1 MMKVNRNYPTTPSL
15 DELKSSIFTSKEQTS
30 SIIPNEL
37 NSEINPNT
45 YALNLTPITGIHTS
59 INNLSLN
66 EQLRLERDIA
76 HQSSIITRDSFT
88 STYSSLQTMLSQMQ
102 LKVAAAFLQ
111 ETEYL
116 QQREQKVEYEEQ
128 LLIER
133 NKQLE
138 NLRHE
143 REHME
148 EDFLQIKNRLDSA
161 VIQVTKFKTDGA
173 QILQTLFSESRQ
185 IDEQLSELISESM
198 ASLVRT
204 RSIMNSKTNNFIEK
218 SDDVHTELNDR
229 TTLIRN
235 TESTITMMLELI
247 NILNQLNIEHSQDL
261 SIAKTDFDIK
271 NQEFIDL
278 SQTLKHNWDIKK
290 EIEHIRLL
298 ENEKIQVQ
306 KELLEQT
313 LLLENLKTIL
323 QKKKNENNDSALF
336 VLTYGPYICFLLT
349 LLLMITGLILIG
361 AYTYEDYSFPLDS
374 ISNNT
379 QDRQSYDLHSLRTY
393 AKYHEATFSHERYV
407 AAEDELIKD
416 ANSHFHTTIGWATG
430 YEIIA
435 ATLMFIVTAL
445 SFLLMIASRSEDI

>member
-116 QQREQKVEYEEQ
+116 QQREQKLEYEEQ

-313 LLLENLKTIL
+313 LLLENLKT
-323 QKKKNENNDSALF
+323 
-336 VLTYGPYICFLLT
+336 VLGKAI
-349 LLLMITGLILIG
+349 
-361 AYTYEDYSFPLDS
+361 
-374 ISNNT
+374 IS
-379 QDRQSYDLHSLRTY
+379 
-393 AKYHEATFSHERYV
+393 
-407 AAEDELIKD
+407 
-416 ANSHFHTTIGWATG
+416 
-430 YEIIA
+430 
-435 ATLMFIVTAL
+435 
-445 SFLLMIASRSEDI
+445 

>member
-37 NSEINPNT
+37 NSEINPST

-116 QQREQKVEYEEQ
+116 QQREQKLEYEEQ

-161 VIQVTKFKTDGA
+161 VIQA

-313 LLLENLKTIL
+313 LLLENLKT
-323 QKKKNENNDSALF
+323 
-336 VLTYGPYICFLLT
+336 VLGKAI
-349 LLLMITGLILIG
+349 
-361 AYTYEDYSFPLDS
+361 
-374 ISNNT
+374 IS
-379 QDRQSYDLHSLRTY
+379 
-393 AKYHEATFSHERYV
+393 
-407 AAEDELIKD
+407 
-416 ANSHFHTTIGWATG
+416 
-430 YEIIA
+430 
-435 ATLMFIVTAL
+435 
-445 SFLLMIASRSEDI
+445 

>member
-37 NSEINPNT
+37 NSEINPST

-116 QQREQKVEYEEQ
+116 QQREQKLEYEEQ

-313 LLLENLKTIL
+313 LLLENLKT
-323 QKKKNENNDSALF
+323 
-336 VLTYGPYICFLLT
+336 VLGKAI
-349 LLLMITGLILIG
+349 
-361 AYTYEDYSFPLDS
+361 
-374 ISNNT
+374 IS
-379 QDRQSYDLHSLRTY
+379 
-393 AKYHEATFSHERYV
+393 
-407 AAEDELIKD
+407 
-416 ANSHFHTTIGWATG
+416 
-430 YEIIA
+430 
-435 ATLMFIVTAL
+435 
-445 SFLLMIASRSEDI
+445 

>member
-313 LLLENLKTIL
+313 LLLENLKT
-323 QKKKNENNDSALF
+323 
-336 VLTYGPYICFLLT
+336 VLGKAI
-349 LLLMITGLILIG
+349 
-361 AYTYEDYSFPLDS
+361 
-374 ISNNT
+374 IS
-379 QDRQSYDLHSLRTY
+379 
-393 AKYHEATFSHERYV
+393 
-407 AAEDELIKD
+407 
-416 ANSHFHTTIGWATG
+416 
-430 YEIIA
+430 
-435 ATLMFIVTAL
+435 
-445 SFLLMIASRSEDI
+445 

>member
-116 QQREQKVEYEEQ
+116 QQREQKLEYEEQ

-218 SDDVHTELNDR
+218 SDDIHTELNDR

-247 NILNQLNIEHSQDL
+247 NVLNQLNIEHSQDL

-313 LLLENLKTIL
+313 LLLENLKT
-323 QKKKNENNDSALF
+323 
-336 VLTYGPYICFLLT
+336 VLGKAI
-349 LLLMITGLILIG
+349 
-361 AYTYEDYSFPLDS
+361 
-374 ISNNT
+374 IS
-379 QDRQSYDLHSLRTY
+379 
-393 AKYHEATFSHERYV
+393 
-407 AAEDELIKD
+407 
-416 ANSHFHTTIGWATG
+416 
-430 YEIIA
+430 
-435 ATLMFIVTAL
+435 
-445 SFLLMIASRSEDI
+445 

>member
-37 NSEINPNT
+37 NSEINPST

-161 VIQVTKFKTDGA
+161 VIQA

-313 LLLENLKTIL
+313 LLLENLKT
-323 QKKKNENNDSALF
+323 
-336 VLTYGPYICFLLT
+336 VLGKAI
-349 LLLMITGLILIG
+349 
-361 AYTYEDYSFPLDS
+361 
-374 ISNNT
+374 IS
-379 QDRQSYDLHSLRTY
+379 
-393 AKYHEATFSHERYV
+393 
-407 AAEDELIKD
+407 
-416 ANSHFHTTIGWATG
+416 
-430 YEIIA
+430 
-435 ATLMFIVTAL
+435 
-445 SFLLMIASRSEDI
+445 

>member
-323 QKKKNENNDSALF
+323 QKKKNENN
-336 VLTYGPYICFLLT
+336 
-349 LLLMITGLILIG
+349 
-361 AYTYEDYSFPLDS
+361 
-374 ISNNT
+374 
-379 QDRQSYDLHSLRTY
+379 
-393 AKYHEATFSHERYV
+393 
-407 AAEDELIKD
+407 
-416 ANSHFHTTIGWATG
+416 
-430 YEIIA
+430 
-435 ATLMFIVTAL
+435 
-445 SFLLMIASRSEDI
+445 